1 MKKYFAIG
9 IIVLLFVLF
18 AIFTVYRQK
27 YTPVL
32 NLINPATV
40 QVDLNNNGK
49 IDDGETVCIP
59 ETEAFS
65 LYDKEKAPAFAK
77 EFKLTTREIITLG
90 YMADNYANSILLS
103 KPVKVKFTGKITPE
117 CKYGDVYINNKNYS
131 KLLQESGFASLK
143 GEFIKEKFLEKLKFT
158 AKNKLV
164 IYNIKSGKYHNTDCK
179 YGLMSS
185 DYSIIP
191 ESQLPKNAKP
201 CKYCRIHPEK
211 STIKNNIK
219 PPDSTAASGSIRL
232 ILSDFTQKL
241 KPDKNCDTQGCT
253 ALCDEINKAQNSID
267 LAVYGM
273 NIVPAV
279 YEALYNARNRG
290 VVIRMVYD
298 KSSSD
303 KDYYTETEQFL
314 KLTHQYKSDFIADKP
329 GYTNKL
335 MHNKFVIFDN
345 ETVFTGSMNLSYSGL
360 SGYNSDAVVIIN
372 SKDIAKLYTA
382 EFEQMLSGKFHEL
395 KTKPDLPYNFN
406 LNGSKISVYFSPYDK
421 TSEKII
427 PIIDGAKSYIYV
439 PAYLITHEKIA
450 SALIRAKNRNVD
462 VKIIIDANSTT
473 TRNTKYLVLRE
484 NKIPVKTENYA
495 GKLHSKSMIIDDKYI
510 ILGSMNFSNSGENK
524 NDENTLV
531 IENSELAKSYRKFFT
546 YLWAKIPD
554 IYLTRNARAEGKDT
568 IGSCTD
574 GIDNDFDG
582 LTDFED
588 SACK

>member
-18 AIFTVYRQK
+18 TIFTVYRQK

-77 EFKLTTREIITLG
+77 EFKLTTREIIALG

-158 AKNKLV
+158 TKNKLV

-211 STIKNNIK
+211 NTIKNNIK
-219 PPDSTAASGSIRL
+219 SPDSTAASGSIRL
-232 ILSDFTQKL
+232 ILSDFSQKL

-314 KLTHQYKSDFIADKP
+314 KLIHQYKSDFIADKP

-372 SKDIAKLYTA
+372 SKDIAKLYAA

-427 PIIDGAKSYIYV
+427 QIIDGAKFYIYV
-439 PAYLITHEKIA
+439 PAYLITHEKIT

>member
-40 QVDLNNNGK
+40 QVDLDNNGK

-103 KPVKVKFTGKITPE
+103 KPVKVKFTGEITPE

-158 AKNKLV
+158 TKNKLV

-211 STIKNNIK
+211 NTIKNNIK